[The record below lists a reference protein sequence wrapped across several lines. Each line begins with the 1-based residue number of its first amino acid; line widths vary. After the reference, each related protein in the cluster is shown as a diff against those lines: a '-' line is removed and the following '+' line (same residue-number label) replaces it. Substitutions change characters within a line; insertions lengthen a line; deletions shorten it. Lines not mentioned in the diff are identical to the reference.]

1 VPTIPGY
8 RGADRRDELGTA
20 PVPAAVALLAGAALA
35 VVVAS
40 ALLVGRALDPAV
52 AARAGALLT
61 AAAAAVAFATAGL
74 ALARWTTSGEAPS
87 LWIGAA
93 LLAAGI
99 ALAAAALPDAA
110 LPDAAAGA
118 GVAVVVA
125 AGSAVACGVVAA
137 LAPAVDTRM
146 RVLPIVAV
154 VAGAPVVAGA
164 LAGPVG
170 RGGTG
175 AALLLAAGAAGAAV
189 LLLRRAVVDGHP
201 LAAGAGVLAAASGA
215 AALVNLAA
223 GPGAPLVTGV
233 AHVAGLGAVAAGAAR
248 QLQLGYRTQR
258 THLFRARASLRSAQD
273 RLRAQE
279 ERDEER
285 AHEARSALAAIDG
298 ATQTLERYHDRLPPG
313 TRGQLAAAVQGE
325 IQRLQRLIAVTDDE
339 VVRVDLS
346 ELLDPLVAA
355 ERARGT
361 VVHRDVPAGLVA
373 AARSGATADAVR
385 ALLDNARVHARGS
398 EVTLRAEAAG
408 HRVLLRVEDRGPGVP
423 AELRRT
429 VFRRGARGEDRGA
442 AGRGLGLAIAEELAR
457 GQGGQLWVEERPGG
471 GASFVLSLP
480 AWSWDGAP
488 GVEAARHQ
496 AAGRTVS

>member
-1 VPTIPGY
+1 V
-8 RGADRRDELGTA
+8 DRRDELDTA

-40 ALLVGRALDPAV
+40 ALLVGRALDPVA

-61 AAAAAVAFATAGL
+61 AAAAAGALTTAGL

-99 ALAAAALPDAA
+99 ALAGAAMLPGGGAA
-110 LPDAAAGA
+110 GAAGA
-118 GVAVVVA
+118 GGAGGAAVVVVVA
-125 AGSAVACGVVAA
+125 AGLAVGCGVVAA
-137 LAPAVDTRM
+137 LAPAVDTRL
-146 RVLPIVAV
+146 RVLPVVAAVAV
-154 VAGAPVVAGA
+154 APVAAGA
-164 LAGPVG
+164 LAVPVG
-170 RGGTG
+170 PGGAG
-175 AALLLAAGAAGAAV
+175 AALLLAAGAAAAAA

-201 LAAGAGVLAAASGA
+201 LAAGAGVLAAASAA
-215 AALVNLAA
+215 AALAGLSA
-223 GPGAPLVTGV
+223 GPGARLVTGA

-313 TRGQLAAAVQGE
+313 TRSQLAAAVQGE

-339 VVRVDLS
+339 VVRVDLN
-346 ELLDPLVAA
+346 ELVDPLVVA

-480 AWSWDGAP
+480 AWSWDAAA
-488 GVEAARHQ
+488 GVEAARRE
-496 AAGRTVS
+496 AAGRTAS